1 MDAHFH
7 PLLLKL
13 KLDIGKVLSRRGH
26 RLMEQQTR
34 QVDRV
39 ISEGRG
45 IEGSKILQL
54 QQYLYK
60 IQIHAYVQQ

>member
-45 IEGSKILQL
+45 IEG
-54 QQYLYK
+54 
-60 IQIHAYVQQ
+60 